1 MTEHTHDELR
11 RLFELAI
18 AVRGEDRDALLEREC
33 RSDPVLRQRV
43 EALLAA
49 AEGDRFLSMPTSDM
63 APSPSAV
70 ATLGQPVATVVNKS
84 HEAPGG
90 RIGPYKLLQE
100 LGEGGFGSVW
110 MAEQEKPVSR
120 KVALKII
127 KLGMDT
133 KAVVARFEQE
143 RQALAILDH
152 PNIAKVFDA
161 GATETGRP
169 YFAMELCTG
178 DPIDQYC
185 DRHNLSIRQRLE
197 LFAQVCAAVQ
207 HAHSKGLIHRDI
219 KPSNILVSTQD
230 GKPHA
235 KVIDFGIAKATASK
249 LTEKTLFTEH
259 KQLIGTPEYMSP
271 EQAEG
276 SLDIDTRT
284 DVYSLGVLLYE
295 LLTGSTPFSSR
306 ELRSV
311 AYAEIQRIIREV
323 EPPRPSTR
331 LSQNAE
337 TIASVAARRQI
348 EPRKLGTIVR
358 GELDW
363 IVMKA
368 LEKDRAR
375 RYDTASSLAL
385 DIQRYLEGQAIS
397 AAPPSTAY
405 RVRTFVRRH
414 KGGVTATALV
424 ALALVLGIIGTT
436 FGLIRA
442 NEERRAAIVARESE
456 FKQKTLAE
464 DRLKEAEA
472 TVKFLDD
479 MLAAPDPGAQ
489 GKDVTVRSVLDRAS
503 RNLQSQYT
511 DRPLVAARLHGTLG
525 KTYFGLGEWNPA
537 ENHARETLALYR
549 RELGPE
555 HRSTREALNSLASVL
570 IKKAALSEVEPM
582 LVEALK
588 DNERLF
594 GRKHEVTAATIDNL
608 AQLYTMMERRAEA
621 IALAKELLDIRT
633 ASLGAE
639 RIETISV
646 MNTLAILYAD
656 TEQFD
661 ECEKLYQEA
670 ISICQRVHGPD
681 HPLTLEMRGN
691 LGWSLY
697 HDAMAHQESNP
708 DRHANRLARA
718 RVMDEEVLAARTR
731 ILGEDHPETG
741 NARNNLATVYREL
754 KMWDQADTLTL
765 KDLEVSVR
773 TLGETHPDTIVV
785 LANMGGSLRGRQR
798 FEEAIVYLDR
808 ALRGARVSHPKDFQG
823 TAFILGWYGSSL
835 RGLKRFAE
843 GEPMLLEARGI
854 IARTLGEDH
863 DIARR
868 MALDLERLYTD
879 WDKAEPGKGY
889 DAKAAEWKARQNA
902 K

>member
-1 MTEHTHDELR
+1 
-11 RLFELAI
+11 
-18 AVRGEDRDALLEREC
+18 
-33 RSDPVLRQRV
+33 
-43 EALLAA
+43 
-49 AEGDRFLSMPTSDM
+49 
-63 APSPSAV
+63 
-70 ATLGQPVATVVNKS
+70 
-84 HEAPGG
+84 
-90 RIGPYKLLQE
+90 
-100 LGEGGFGSVW
+100 
-110 MAEQEKPVSR
+110 
-120 KVALKII
+120 
-127 KLGMDT
+127 
-133 KAVVARFEQE
+133 
-143 RQALAILDH
+143 
-152 PNIAKVFDA
+152 
-161 GATETGRP
+161 
-169 YFAMELCTG
+169 
-178 DPIDQYC
+178 
-185 DRHNLSIRQRLE
+185 
-197 LFAQVCAAVQ
+197 
-207 HAHSKGLIHRDI
+207 
-219 KPSNILVSTQD
+219 
-230 GKPHA
+230 
-235 KVIDFGIAKATASK
+235 
-249 LTEKTLFTEH
+249 
-259 KQLIGTPEYMSP
+259 
-271 EQAEG
+271 
-276 SLDIDTRT
+276 
-284 DVYSLGVLLYE
+284 
-295 LLTGSTPFSSR
+295 
-306 ELRSV
+306 
-311 AYAEIQRIIREV
+311 
-323 EPPRPSTR
+323 
-331 LSQNAE
+331 
-337 TIASVAARRQI
+337 
-348 EPRKLGTIVR
+348 
-358 GELDW
+358 
-363 IVMKA
+363 MKA

-414 KGGVTATALV
+414 KGGVTAAALV

-442 NEERRAAIVARESE
+442 NQERRAAIVARESE

-555 HRSTREALNSLASVL
+555 HRSTREALNSLAGVL
-570 IKKAALSEVEPM
+570 IKKAAFSEVEPM

-621 IALAKELLDIRT
+621 IPLAKELLDIRT
-633 ASLGAE
+633 ASLGVE

-661 ECEKLYQEA
+661 ECEKLYEEA
-670 ISICQRVHGPD
+670 ISICQRIHGPD

-691 LGWSLY
+691 LGWSFY

-708 DRHANRLARA
+708 DRYRDRLARA

-754 KMWDQADTLTL
+754 KMWDQADALTL
-765 KDLEVSVR
+765 KDLEISVR

-808 ALRGARVSHPKDFQG
+808 ALRGARVSHPRDFQG

-835 RGLKRFAE
+835 RGLGRFAE

-889 DAKAAEWKARQNA
+889 DAKAAEWNARQKAR
-902 K
+902 